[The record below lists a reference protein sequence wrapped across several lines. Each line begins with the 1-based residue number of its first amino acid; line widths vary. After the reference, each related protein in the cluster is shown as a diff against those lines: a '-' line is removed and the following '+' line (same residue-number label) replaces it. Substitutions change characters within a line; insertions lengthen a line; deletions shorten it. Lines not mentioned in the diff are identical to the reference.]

1 MSEQSVSG
9 FHSMC
14 DASFEVVCERS
25 PRRTRR
31 VAICG
36 CTLFMDDEDIA

>member
-1 MSEQSVSG
+1 MSEQSVPG

-14 DASFEVVCERS
+14 DADFEVVCERS
-25 PRRTRR
+25 SRRTRR

-36 CTLFMDDEDIA
+36 CTLVMDEEDIA